1 MNDHNLQSLW
11 QSQPNNNSGSSMH
24 VFEQQVAQD
33 VMSFRHKI
41 ARRNQQESIC
51 ALIVMCIFGYYCWAL
66 PEFLM
71 RVGSGLIVLGSAAI
85 LYQLQ
90 FRAALQELPAE
101 QLGQPF
107 IIYYRSELM
116 RQRNMLRSIWLYQFC
131 PLLPGI
137 SIFFWGM
144 AQPNPADFP
153 WQVTSVIIVPFLVVL
168 GMNLNTARKIQIEIN
183 KLNQEIE

>member
-1 MNDHNLQSLW
+1 MNDENLQSLW
-11 QSQPNNNSGSSMH
+11 QSQPNSNKQNLSH
-24 VFEQQVAQD
+24 VFEQNIQHD
-33 VMSFRHKI
+33 IRGFRHKI

-51 ALIVMCIFGYYCWAL
+51 AVIVMCIFGYYCWAL

-153 WQVTSVIIVPFLVVL
+153 WQITSVVIVPFLVVL
-168 GMNLNTARKIQIEIN
+168 AMNLNTARKIQIEIN